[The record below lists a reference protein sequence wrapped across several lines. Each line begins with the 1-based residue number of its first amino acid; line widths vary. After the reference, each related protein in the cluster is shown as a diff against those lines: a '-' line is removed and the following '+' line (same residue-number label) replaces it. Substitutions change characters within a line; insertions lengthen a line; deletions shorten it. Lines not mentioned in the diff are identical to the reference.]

1 MSTDIQECLESY
13 TMMPDR
19 SALLVRKVEDRF
31 IALYVDR
38 ELRVKSRLEVRGNC
52 SIVDAT
58 TKVLEELDIKSNI
71 TTLLLKE
78 SLVERNDEDYD
89 IDEKLLES
97 LRSVSTESIE
107 TLINDDSIDKGTKDA
122 MYYVLRERQFV
133 EDSSDKL
140 IDEFL
145 DDTEKGKE

>member
-19 SALLVRKVEDRF
+19 SALLVRKVDDRF
-31 IALYVDR
+31 IALYVDG

-78 SLVERNDEDYD
+78 SLVERDDEDYD
-89 IDEKLLES
+89 IDEKLLDS
-97 LRSVSTESIE
+97 LRSVSTKSIE
-107 TLINDDSIDKGTKDA
+107 TLVNDDSIDKDTKDA
-122 MYYVLRERQFV
+122 MYYVLRERQYE
-133 EDSSDKL
+133 EDPSDEL
-140 IDEFL
+140 L
-145 DDTEKGKE
+145 DDIEKDKE